1 MQNTGKLLKNR
12 TLVTIGAAESISGI
26 GDWITMMAIF
36 AILVFRGTGG
46 VAESSG
52 VFMAGLLPTL
62 PASLAAGWLCD
73 RYDRKFLMIASLLIS
88 GLVVSG
94 LIFTENMVLIYA
106 LLALQAVSV
115 SIMTPARQSA
125 LPDIV
130 SKEDLTPANALL
142 QQLAGII
149 KIGAPMIAGA
159 VLAVL
164 NPHQA
169 IILDVISFAIAA
181 AMLFSLPSLPP
192 HREEKRAGNMK
203 SESKEANPLQVLKQ
217 LPVLRL
223 AFLSIF
229 LGILVIV
236 GFDVTSSVFTRDVL
250 FADERFFGL
259 MIGLVGV
266 GTLIATMWLLFRKN
280 DSEPWPDVVKGL
292 GLLAVIPLIMCI
304 SGFIVLPVI
313 RQAVALAGC
322 LIGGIGNGLL
332 NVQITTLLQK
342 STPPQMLGRM
352 GGMFQSTAVA
362 GQIAGIVITPLLIPA
377 ILSMSVYYAV
387 SFVCM
392 ATLVVYLV
400 LQLKGGKR
408 TLEIQPE

>member
-12 TLVTIGAAESISGI
+12 TLVTIGVAESISGI

-52 VFMAGLLPTL
+52 IFMAGLLPTL

-94 LIFTENMVLIYA
+94 LIFTENIALIYG

-115 SIMTPARQSA
+115 AIMTPARQSA

-130 SKEDLTPANALL
+130 SPDELTRANALL

-149 KIGAPMIAGA
+149 KIGAPIIAGA

-181 AMLFSLPSLPP
+181 VMLFFLPSLPP
-192 HREEKRAGNMK
+192 HRAEKPADNLK
-203 SESKEANPLQVLKQ
+203 SDSQKTNPIQVLKQ
-217 LPVLRL
+217 LPILRL

-229 LGILVIV
+229 LAILVIV
-236 GFDVTSSVFTRDVL
+236 GFDVTASVFTRDVL

-266 GTLIATMWLLFRKN
+266 GTLIATMWLLFRKK
-280 DSEPWPDVVKGL
+280 DSDPWPDVVKGL
-292 GLLAVIPLIMCI
+292 GLLAVIPLILSV
-304 SGFIVLPVI
+304 SGYIVQPVI
-313 RQAVALAGC
+313 RQVFALAGC

-342 STPPQMLGRM
+342 STPPQMLGMM